1 MDESTKSVWKI
12 STLNSLLKMITIFA
26 SFFWAIFYNSIGFSG
41 TQIGIILGAFSIT
54 GLITT
59 IPSGFINDKV
69 KSKNLITIGILLIAT
84 HFIGVGLFP
93 KFVPVLIFSIIGGFG
108 NYLYVTSSESFFYKI
123 TEKTNVEKKIAIFQS
138 LTYLT
143 MGLGIAVGGKLLDMN
158 IPFEKVVIGAGIFF
172 IILSVYSRIL
182 PKSVTTK
189 LELVHYKKDMLQPKV
204 LLFLA
209 IMGLFAF
216 HYGAENTSYGLFL
229 RKDLGLSNFQS
240 GLYIGLSIIPM
251 GISAIFFTKMLKKI
265 QVKNLL
271 FFGLIASAIGHILMT
286 VNDPVYSFLFRM
298 FHEIG
303 DSAVF
308 VFMAYGITSMFDLK
322 RVGGNNGIIYFTII
336 ISTALSNLVTGPMGE
351 KYGYNVPLIVTGVVL
366 MAAFIIGL
374 IFNNL
379 IIKNPQEK

>member
-12 STLNSLLKMITIFA
+12 SVLNSLLKMITIFA

-59 IPSGFINDKV
+59 LPSGFINDKI

-93 KFVPVLIFSIIGGFG
+93 KFLPVLIFSIIGGFG

-123 TEKTNVEKKIAIFQS
+123 TEKTNIEKKIAIFQS

-143 MGLGIAVGGKLLDMN
+143 MGIGIAVGGRLLDMN

-172 IILSVYSRIL
+172 IFLAIYSRIL
-182 PKSVTTK
+182 PKSVTTE
-189 LELVHYKKDMLQPKV
+189 LELVHYKKDIFQPKV

-229 RKDLGLSNFQS
+229 RKTLGLSNFQS
-240 GLYIGLSIIPM
+240 GLYIGLSIVPM
-251 GISAIFFTKMLKKI
+251 GISAIFFTKILKKI

-286 VNDPVYSFLFRM
+286 VNDPIYSYLFRM

-322 RVGGNNGIIYFTII
+322 RVGGNNGVIYFTII
-336 ISTALSNLVTGPMGE
+336 IFTALSNLITGPMGE
-351 KYGYNVPLIVTGVVL
+351 KYGYNIPLIVTGVVL
-366 MAAFIIGL
+366 MIAFAIGI

-379 IIKNPQEK
+379 IIKNQEK

>member
-12 STLNSLLKMITIFA
+12 SVLNSLLKMITIFA

-59 IPSGFINDKV
+59 LPSGFINDKI

-93 KFVPVLIFSIIGGFG
+93 KFLPVLIFSIIGGFG

-123 TEKTNVEKKIAIFQS
+123 TEKTNIEKKIAIFQS

-143 MGLGIAVGGKLLDMN
+143 MGIGIAVGGRLLDMN

-172 IILSVYSRIL
+172 IFLAIYSRIL
-182 PKSVTTK
+182 PKSVTTE
-189 LELVHYKKDMLQPKV
+189 LELVHYKKDIFQPKV

-229 RKDLGLSNFQS
+229 RKTLGLSNFQS
-240 GLYIGLSIIPM
+240 GLYIGLSIVPM
-251 GISAIFFTKMLKKI
+251 GISAIFFTKILKKI

-286 VNDPVYSFLFRM
+286 VNDPIYSYLFRM

-322 RVGGNNGIIYFTII
+322 RVGGNNGVIYFTII
-336 ISTALSNLVTGPMGE
+336 IFTALSNLITGPMGE
-351 KYGYNVPLIVTGVVL
+351 KYGYNIPLIVTGIVL
-366 MAAFIIGL
+366 MIAFAIGI

-379 IIKNPQEK
+379 IIKNQEK

>member
-12 STLNSLLKMITIFA
+12 SVLNSLLKMITIFA

-59 IPSGFINDKV
+59 LPSGFINDKI

-93 KFVPVLIFSIIGGFG
+93 KFLPVLIFSIIGGFG

-123 TEKTNVEKKIAIFQS
+123 TEKTNIEKKIAIFQS

-143 MGLGIAVGGKLLDMN
+143 MGIGIAVGGRLLDMN

-172 IILSVYSRIL
+172 IFLAIYSRIL
-182 PKSVTTK
+182 PKSVTTE
-189 LELVHYKKDMLQPKV
+189 LELVHYKKDIFQPKV

-229 RKDLGLSNFQS
+229 RKTLGLSNFQS

-251 GISAIFFTKMLKKI
+251 GISAIFFTKILKKI

-286 VNDPVYSFLFRM
+286 VNDPIYSYLFRM

-322 RVGGNNGIIYFTII
+322 RVGGNNGVIYFTII
-336 ISTALSNLVTGPMGE
+336 IFTALSNLITGPMGE
-351 KYGYNVPLIVTGVVL
+351 KYGYNIPLIVTGVVL
-366 MAAFIIGL
+366 MIAFAIGI

-379 IIKNPQEK
+379 IIKNQEK

>member
-12 STLNSLLKMITIFA
+12 SALNSLLKMITIFA

-59 IPSGFINDKV
+59 LPSGFINDKV
-69 KSKNLITIGILLIAT
+69 KSKNLITIAILLIAT

-93 KFVPVLIFSIIGGFG
+93 KFIPVLIFSIIGGFG
-108 NYLYVTSSESFFYKI
+108 NYLYVTSSESFFYKS

-138 LTYLT
+138 LSYLT
-143 MGLGIAVGGKLLDMN
+143 MGLGIILGGKLLEIN
-158 IPFEKVVIGAGIFF
+158 IPFEKIVIGAGMFF
-172 IILSVYSRIL
+172 IVLAIYSRTL
-182 PKSVTTK
+182 PKSVTTE
-189 LELVHYKKDMLQPKV
+189 LELIHYKKDIFQAKV
-204 LLFLA
+204 ILFLL
-209 IMGLFAF
+209 IMSLFAF

-229 RKDLGLSNFQS
+229 KKDLGLSS
-240 GLYIGLSIIPM
+240 TYTGLYIGLSIIPM
-251 GISAIFFTKMLKKI
+251 GLSAIFFTKILKKI

-271 FFGLIASAIGHILMT
+271 FFGLIASGIGHILMT
-286 VNDPVYSFLFRM
+286 VNDPIYSFLFRM

-336 ISTALSNLVTGPMGE
+336 ISTALGNITTGPMGE
-351 KYGYNVPLIVTGVVL
+351 KYGYAVPLIVTGIVSII
-366 MAAFIIGL
+366 AFVIAL
-374 IFNNL
+374 IFNNF
-379 IIKNPQEK
+379 IIKHPQAQ